1 MNIERIEELYYQ
13 SCVFDLE
20 TGYFIRNDK
29 EKFAQLIILECAGVN
44 FNSTFKDGEFH
55 AREVLEH
62 FGVAG

>member
-1 MNIERIEELYYQ
+1 MNTERIEELYYQ
-13 SCVFDLE
+13 SCVVDLE
-20 TGYFIRNDK
+20 TGYFIRIDK

-62 FGVAG
+62 FGVK